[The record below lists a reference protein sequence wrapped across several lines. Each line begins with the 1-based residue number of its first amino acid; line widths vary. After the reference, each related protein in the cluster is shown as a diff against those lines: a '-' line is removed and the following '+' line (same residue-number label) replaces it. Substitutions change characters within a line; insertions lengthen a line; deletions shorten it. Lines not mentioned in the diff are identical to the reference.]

1 MNIPAKNIYIKQAAR
16 QAADPYSLPAL
27 LALVAEDA
35 RRADNPECADWGDEG
50 DTADLSPWE
59 SRLLWAAMAAAGAVL
74 LAGPARW
81 AWGAMGL

>member
-1 MNIPAKNIYIKQAAR
+1 MRHKIHPAAR
-16 QAADPYSLPAL
+16 HDDYSLSAL
-27 LALVAEDA
+27 RALVAEDA
-35 RRADNPECADWGDEG
+35 RRADNPECADWGDDG

-81 AWGAMGL
+81 AWGVLGL